1 MMKCTFYG
9 VIFLVYYIPQLG
21 QKCVLCALPSQS
33 YTNEGVLEDKLI
45 YFMTEYA
52 LFVRMPRI
60 THDYYMYYN
69 LHVLQASMLC
79 FR

>member
-1 MMKCTFYG
+1 MKCTFYG

-52 LFVRMPRI
+52 LFCENAKN
-60 THDYYMYYN
+60 YSWL
-69 LHVLQASMLC
+69 LHVLQSSCIASFNVVL
-79 FR
+79 